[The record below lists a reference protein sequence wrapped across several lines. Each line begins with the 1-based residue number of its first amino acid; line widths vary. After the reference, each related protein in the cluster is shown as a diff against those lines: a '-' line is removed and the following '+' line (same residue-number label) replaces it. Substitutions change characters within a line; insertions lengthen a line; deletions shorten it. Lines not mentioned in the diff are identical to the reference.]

1 MLPTAVRAAV
11 PADPVDQSA
20 AAQAVQAAD
29 PADQSAAAQVAQVAV
44 PADQSAE
51 AQVAQVAGVQE
62 VDQNLPVHRRDV
74 RLSFN
79 PRIFHRSWFPKN
91 QKKI

>member
-1 MLPTAVRAAV
+1 
-11 PADPVDQSA
+11 VDQ
-20 AAQAVQAAD
+20 D
-29 PADQSAAAQVAQVAV
+29 
-44 PADQSAE
+44 
-51 AQVAQVAGVQE
+51 
-62 VDQNLPVHRRDV
+62 LPVHRRDV